1 MVLCPS
7 NVRPYRTPV
16 CYHIPIVEQG
26 KSPDTSEQIARLAP
40 RIHAATA
47 ELVTLAA
54 QLDDEQVWMDAGMR
68 SCAHWLTVNIG
79 VALWTGAEMVRVGHA
94 LRSLPCIAAAFTDGR
109 LSFDKVRS
117 VTMVAQ
123 PQDDEMWLGVALHAS
138 GAQLNRI
145 CRAVLRSL
153 DAADPRRAD
162 DELAHRGV
170 RVWWRGDGMLELLA
184 VLPREDGAVVMA
196 AIEAAATTIAGEH
209 RRVEGDLS
217 PIGPL
222 RLSQPTL
229 RADALVRVCEDSI
242 ALGSAEP
249 VVAPTRQMVVHV
261 DSAVLANGDISGRSH
276 VEGGPWL
283 SPESVRWLS
292 CDSDVVT
299 IAEREGLPIDV
310 GRVRRVIPPRL
321 RLALQAR
328 DQGCRFPG
336 CSVPAGRAE
345 GHHIKHWADGGRTDL
360 ANLVSL
366 CRFHHRQHHHGNFK
380 VRVADG
386 GDIRFETKDGD
397 PLPPLTPKPTDV
409 PLPDPSSDVTDAAPR
424 ALSGGERCDYA
435 YAVSVLADASAARRA
450 APNATGQP
458 TPCEA
463 DVANRGP

>member
-1 MVLCPS
+1 ME
-7 NVRPYRTPV
+7 TG
-16 CYHIPIVEQG
+16 E
-26 KSPDTSEQIARLAP
+26 SPDTSEQVARLAP

-54 QLDDEQVWMDAGMR
+54 QLDAEQVWADAGMR
-68 SCAHWLTVNIG
+68 SCAHWLSVNIG

-94 LRSLPCIAAAFTDGR
+94 LRSPPRIAAAFGEGR
-109 LSFDKVRS
+109 LSFDKVRA

-123 PQDDEMWLGVALHAS
+123 PQDEEMWLGIALHAS

-145 CRAVLRSL
+145 CRAVQRSL
-153 DAADPRRAD
+153 DAGDPRRAD

-196 AIEAAATTIAGEH
+196 AIEAAATTIAGEQQ
-209 RRVEGDLS
+209 RSEGDLRPIS
-217 PIGPL
+217 PV
-222 RLSQPTL
+222 RLSQPAL
-229 RADALVRVCEDSI
+229 RADALVRICEDSI
-242 ALGSAEP
+242 ALCSAEP

-261 DSAVLANGDISGRSH
+261 DAGVLSKGDAGGRSH
-276 VEGGPWL
+276 IEGGPWL
-283 SPESVRWLS
+283 SHESVRWLS

-299 IAEREGLPIDV
+299 IAERDGLPIDV

-336 CSVPAGRAE
+336 CAVPAPRAE

-366 CRFHHRQHHHGNFK
+366 CRFHHRQHHQGNFRI
-380 VRVADG
+380 RVADG
-386 GDIRFETKDGD
+386 GEIDFETKDGD
-397 PLPPLTPKPTDV
+397 PLPPLMPKAADE
-409 PLPDPSSDVTDAAPR
+409 PLGDPESAVVGTTSR
-424 ALSGGERCDYA
+424 ALSGGESCDFG
-435 YAVSVLADASAARRA
+435 YAVSVLADASAR
-450 APNATGQP
+450 GS
-458 TPCEA
+458 A
-463 DVANRGP
+463 DLAKRGPPRP